1 MKKFWN
7 KAETTN
13 DIYIYGDICS
23 GDKWNDSDTTAK
35 SFADDL
41 NSFNGGDVTVHIN
54 SGGGSVF
61 DALAIGNVIRNYTG
75 KVTVSID
82 GLAASAASLIA
93 VSGDH
98 VKAASNS
105 LIMIHSPS
113 VGLCNYYDAESLA
126 KVQQSLKAVE
136 ASIIATYELRCK
148 KCNVRDLVKAETWL
162 TAEQAQEY
170 GFVDEITGAV
180 DMQIDDVQKMIF
192 VNSLAISTKNFDA
205 GKMRQAMEAKTMTAE
220 VEKKYLDS
228 IRQQEIGRI
237 KALQALRGN
246 NAAVNAIIDVALEKG
261 HGINDVKPYVDAITA
276 LPVTPST
283 AAEEI
288 KAVIREQMQSGAA
301 AVSGG
306 QEPPDPKELQKKRIA
321 DIANSMM

>member
-13 DIYIYGDICS
+13 DIYIYGDISS
-23 GDKWNDSDTTAK
+23 GDKWFESETTSK
-35 SFADDL
+35 SFIDDL
-41 NSFNGGDVTVHIN
+41 NSFNGGDVTIHIN

-61 DALAIGNVIRNYTG
+61 DALAIGNAIRNYKG
-75 KVTVSID
+75 KVTTCID

-93 VSGDH
+93 VSGEH
-98 VKAASNS
+98 VKAASNA
-105 LIMIHSPS
+105 LMMIHQPS
-113 VGLCNYYDAESLA
+113 VFLGDYYDAESLA
-126 KVQQSLKAVE
+126 KVQSSLKAVE

-162 TAEQAQEY
+162 TAEEAKEY
-170 GFVDEITGAV
+170 GFVDEITDAV
-180 DMQIDDVQKMIF
+180 DMQVDDAQKLLF

-205 GKMRQAMEAKTMTAE
+205 IKMRQAMEAKTMTAE
-220 VEKKYLDS
+220 VEKKYIDS
-228 IRQQEIGRI
+228 IRQQEVGRI

-246 NAAVNAIIDVALEKG
+246 NAVVNAIIDVALEKG
-261 HGINDVKPYVDAITA
+261 HGVNDVKPYVDAVAAIPTSTA
-276 LPVTPST
+276 N

-306 QEPPDPKELQKKRIA
+306 QEAPDVKELQQKRVVE
-321 DIANSMM
+321 IANSMM

>member
-7 KAETTN
+7 KAASTN
-13 DIYIYGDICS
+13 DIYIYGEISS
-23 GDKWNDSDTTAK
+23 GDKWFDSDTTSK
-35 SFADDL
+35 SFIDDL
-41 NSFNGGDVTVHIN
+41 NSFGGGDVTIHIN
-54 SGGGSVF
+54 SGGGDVF
-61 DALAIGNVIRNYTG
+61 AALAIGNCLRNYTG
-75 KVTVSID
+75 KVTVSVD

-105 LIMIHSPS
+105 LIMIHSPA
-113 VGLCNYYDAESLA
+113 VGLCGDYYDAEDLA
-126 KVQQSLKAVE
+126 KVQASLAAVE

-170 GFVDEITGAV
+170 GFVDEITDAV
-180 DMQIDDVQKMIF
+180 EMKVDDAQKVIF
-192 VNSLAISTKNFDA
+192 VNSVAISTKKFDA
-205 GKMRQAMEAKTMTAE
+205 EKMRRAMEAKTMTAE
-220 VEKKYLDS
+220 VEKKYIDS

-261 HGINDVKPYVDAITA
+261 HGINDVKPYVDAVAAIPT
-276 LPVTPST
+276 ST

-306 QEPPDPKELQKKRIA
+306 QEAPDAKELQKKRIA